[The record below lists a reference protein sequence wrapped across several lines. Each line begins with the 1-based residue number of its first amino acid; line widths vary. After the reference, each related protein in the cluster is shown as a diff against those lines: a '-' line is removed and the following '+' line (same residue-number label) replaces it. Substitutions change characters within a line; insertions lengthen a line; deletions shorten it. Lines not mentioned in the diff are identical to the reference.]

1 MENFIISTETTCDL
15 SSQTLSDLDV
25 SAISMEYSVGGEI
38 FGGDSKNTISNK
50 DFYAKMRKGAKTH
63 TSMINDERAKN
74 YLLSLLSRN
83 TDVLHISFA
92 SVCSGTCDAFL
103 RASKEINAT
112 SKNKVYVVDSKC
124 ESTAQ
129 GLLVKLC
136 AEKRKS
142 GASLSETKEYCEAVL
157 SKINSLFTVD
167 NLKYLEAGGR
177 ISKSTA
183 IIGNVLSVKPILYVD
198 ETGKLT
204 QGGKV
209 ISRKLSLSKLAKL
222 TSEKFSGECN
232 QICVSHADCTIDCNF
247 VVKKLQSL
255 LPSAQIF
262 TEEIGPVIGAHSGP
276 STIAVFFVGKDR
288 SFS

>member
-15 SSQTLSDLDV
+15 NAQTLSDLGAF
-25 SAISMEYSVGGEI
+25 AISMEYSIDGEM
-38 FGGDSKNTISNK
+38 FGGDSGNTISNK
-50 DFYAKMRKGAKTH
+50 DFYTKMRKGAKTR

-74 YLLSLLSRN
+74 YLLSLLSCKK
-83 TDVLHISFA
+83 DVLHISFA
-92 SVCSGTCDAFL
+92 SVCSGTYNAFL
-103 RASKEINAT
+103 RASKEINAS

-142 GASLSETKEYCEAVL
+142 GASLTETKEYCENLL

-183 IIGNVLSVKPILYVD
+183 IIGNVLNVKPILYVD

-222 TSEKFSGECN
+222 TCEKFSGECN
-232 QICVSHADCTIDCNF
+232 SVYVSHADCATDCNF
-247 VVKKLQSL
+247 VAKKLQSL
-255 LPSAQIF
+255 LPDAQIL

-276 STIAVFFVGKDR
+276 GTIAVFFVGKDR
-288 SFS
+288 NF